1 MKRWIVQPHHKK
13 SVEEIEYFKK
23 DNLEISH
30 SIGWRWGSWIVTTS
44 NDEIPEF
51 EFEAATGGDG
61 QKDSIDMNACAINNI
76 EDVEMIETIDGC
88 WEQTNFPEDLDE
100 EEIERLEEIIEEEG
114 SYILEENEGWSAW
127 ETEMWVTG
135 PIEILNED
143 KECVLIIISD
153 KDGNPVEYKEDQ

>member
-1 MKRWIVQPHHKK
+1 MKIDREAYAQAFEN
-13 SVEEIEYFKK
+13 SVRSLI
-23 DNLEISH
+23 
-30 SIGWRWGSWIVTTS
+30 
-44 NDEIPEF
+44 
-51 EFEAATGGDG
+51 A
-61 QKDSIDMNACAINNI
+61 
-76 EDVEMIETIDGC
+76 EDVHFKAAVESG
-88 WEQTNFPEDLDE
+88 DE

-143 KECVLIIISD
+143 KECVLIIIAD